1 MPNKAWQRVS
11 FENAADKTPAD
22 IDFCLPNL
30 LAGGVGTVAAE
41 AGIGKTSLL
50 LQLGAAVAAGIPV
63 AHEALPAPSTTGK
76 VVFLAAEDPPQIL
89 GRRIHFMMK
98 SLVAHGYD
106 NGVIKK
112 IETQFHL
119 FSLLGDTP
127 KIVPVTEST
136 PRAWER
142 LENMA
147 AGARLLIL
155 DPIRSFHLCDD
166 QDYGQMSMLFQIL
179 TDIAARC
186 RCTILFSHHVN
197 RGSIG
202 GQVEAGRR
210 QSDATEGLRAFV
222 NPTRWVL
229 NMHTMSP
236 EEADAHGVSGESI
249 RDFVRV
255 SIPKSNY
262 GPPLDPFWLRRSAKF
277 EGIFESVRLNA
288 QPRKQA

>member
-1 MPNKAWQRVS
+1 MMPNKTWQRVS
-11 FENAADKTPAD
+11 FENAADKTPVA

-30 LAGGVGTVAAE
+30 LAGSVGTVAAE

-50 LQLGAAVAAGIPV
+50 LQLGVAVAAGIPV
-63 AHEALPAPSTTGK
+63 AHEALPAPNMTGK

-89 GRRIHFMMK
+89 ERRIHFMMK

-106 NGVIKK
+106 NDVIKK

-119 FSLLGDTP
+119 FALLGDTP
-127 KIVPVTEST
+127 KIVPVNEST
-136 PRAWER
+136 PRAWGR

-155 DPIRSFHLCDD
+155 DPIRR
-166 QDYGQMSMLFQIL
+166 FQIL
-179 TDIAARC
+179 SDIAGRC
-186 RCTILFSHHVN
+186 KCTILFSHHVN

-210 QSDATEGLRAFV
+210 RSDATEGLRAFV

-236 EEADAHGVSGESI
+236 EDADAHGVGSDSM
-249 RDFVRV
+249 RDYVRV

-262 GPPLDPFWLRRSAKF
+262 GPPLESFWLRRSTKF
-277 EGIFESVRLNA
+277 EGIFESVSLSA
-288 QPRKQA
+288 QQRKQT